1 MVRSDNIHLAASM
14 NDAISGMIVT
24 SVEAKNTG
32 KYPRIIIHTKNETG
46 SVETDFSFVYEGGTP
61 L

>member
-1 MVRSDNIHLAASM
+1 MVRSDNVYLASSM
-14 NDAISGMIVT
+14 NEAISGMIVT

-32 KYPRIIIHTKNETG
+32 KYPRIIIHTKNESGT
-46 SVETDFSFVYEGGTP
+46 VETDFSFVYEGGIP